1 MDVRVGLWRKLSPE
15 EWCFWSVV
23 LEKTLE
29 NSLDCKE
36 IQSVHPKGDQSW
48 IFIGRTDVAAETPI
62 FGHLMRR
69 ADSFEKTLM
78 LGKIEGRRRR
88 GWQRMRWLD
97 GIITS
102 MDMSLGGLRELVMD
116 RRAWCAEI
124 HGVVESQ
131 TRLSDWTEL
140 LRDHLYAVS
149 HTKLRHGSL
158 FMSFQ
163 MCILMYS
170 LPQISYRM
178 FLSLTNITCTPSSQ
192 LSSPL
197 TLLFFQPLFWH
208 FSLWVDFSFLEYYIK
223 ESLGIH
229 FCILLFY
236 STDYSLN
243 LIHVASHFPSSFTYC
258 WIVFF
263 HGNKEKLAYMFS
275 YHWTF

>member
-1 MDVRVGLWRKLSPE
+1 MGTANS
-15 EWCFWSVV
+15 
-23 LEKTLE
+23 LEKTLM
-29 NSLDCKE
+29 
-36 IQSVHPKGDQSW
+36 Q
-48 IFIGRTDVAAETPI
+48 
-62 FGHLMRR
+62 
-69 ADSFEKTLM
+69 
-78 LGKIEGRRRR
+78 GKIEGKRRR

-97 GIITS
+97 SIITS

-124 HGVVESQ
+124 HGVAKSR
-131 TRLSDWTEL
+131 TRLSEWTEL

-149 HTKLRHGSL
+149 NKKLRHGSL

-197 TLLFFQPLFWH
+197 TLLSFQPLFWH
-208 FSLWVDFSFLEYYIK
+208 FSLWLDLSFLEYYIK

-243 LIHVASHFPSSFTYC
+243 LIHVASHFPRSFTYC

-275 YHWTF
+275 YHWTFWLFPIWSYYEKKQLWTFMCVSLSSWFILGNT